1 MTSNVVARLNNCLG
15 FSSLRVLIG
24 FSTLA
29 IATLAPP
36 PSSAASVTVKA
47 LFLGTNGI
55 RPKGPLTAVGN
66 GKYYGTTTLGGANN
80 KGAIF
85 EFDPAANNGSG
96 SITLKASFDGSNGE
110 GPGDGLLSAGNGK
123 YYGTATKGGANN
135 LGAIFEFDPAANNGT
150 GSITLK
156 ASFDGNNGRLEE
168 FTSSRLTA
176 VGNGKYFGTTPSGG
190 SSNNGTIFEFD
201 PAANNGAGSI
211 RLKHSFSLFDG
222 RRPVGG
228 LTAIG
233 NGKYYG
239 TTSQGGPRGSTG
251 GVIFEFDPAANN
263 GSGSITLKGSY
274 PFTSVRAID
283 SVLTAAG
290 DGKFYGTTRNGGVNC
305 DQLGNGCGT
314 VFEFNPAGNG
324 GVGTVTLKGKFQG
337 ASNGRFPNGL
347 IAVGNGKFLGTTIF
361 GGSTDRGAVFEFDP
375 AGNNGAGSIRL
386 LASFD
391 RRANGPFAVLTAG
404 CNGRYY
410 GSTAFG
416 VDNSGAIYEFNPGLA
431 CP

>member
-1 MTSNVVARLNNCLG
+1 MSCIFFARLTNCLS
-15 FSSLRVLIG
+15 FSSQGVLIG

-29 IATLAPP
+29 IATFAPA
-36 PSSAASVTVKA
+36 PSSAAPVTVKA
-47 LFLGTNGI
+47 IFLRTNGTQ
-55 RPKGPLTAVGN
+55 PMGPLTAVGN
-66 GKYYGTTTLGGANN
+66 GKYYGTTTDGGANN

-96 SITLKASFDGSNGE
+96 SITLNASFDGSNGRN
-110 GPGDGLLSAGNGK
+110 PVDGLISAGNGK

-135 LGAIFEFDPAANNGT
+135 LGAIFEFDPAANNGA

-168 FTSSRLTA
+168 TNSSRLTA
-176 VGNGKYFGTTPSGG
+176 VGNGKFFGTTPFGG
-190 SSNNGTIFEFD
+190 TSNNGTIYEFD

-211 RLKHSFSLFDG
+211 RLKHSFSRFDG
-222 RRPVGG
+222 SRPIGG

-239 TTSQGGPRGSTG
+239 TTSGGGPSGSTG

-283 SVLTAAG
+283 SILTAAG
-290 DGKFYGTTRNGGVNC
+290 DGKFYGTTRFRGDNC

-337 ASNGRFPNGL
+337 ASNGSFPNGL
-347 IAVGNGKFLGTTIF
+347 TAVGNGKFLGTTIL
-361 GGSTDRGAVFEFDP
+361 GGSTNRGTVFEFDP
-375 AGNNGAGSIRL
+375 AGNNGVGSISL
-386 LASFD
+386 KASFD
-391 RRANGPFAVLTAG
+391 RRARFPFAVLTAG

-410 GSTAFG
+410 GSTTFG